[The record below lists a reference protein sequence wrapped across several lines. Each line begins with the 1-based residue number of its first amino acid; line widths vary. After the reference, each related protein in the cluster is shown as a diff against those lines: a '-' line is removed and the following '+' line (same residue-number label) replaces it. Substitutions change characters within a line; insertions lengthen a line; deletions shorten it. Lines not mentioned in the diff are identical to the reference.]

1 MRLFINE
8 GDTPCVMYGPGDVKV
23 AHSADENVPLA
34 EVEECARVLAAWVV
48 RELGA
53 D

>member
-23 AHSADENVPLA
+23 AHSANENVPLV
-34 EVEECARVLAAWVV
+34 EVEECSRVLAAWVV
-48 RELGA
+48 SELGA
-53 D
+53 G